1 MVRTTTE
8 LDGRARSSS
17 SSQAP
22 VSPEKPRQAFL
33 AVQSLPSSSQ
43 DEEPAH
49 SSNRREPTH
58 RVIQNLEITRR
69 LRHCLAVLDIGP
81 KHVVVH
87 LCAFRR
93 SQQKQLQVRGPLLPS
108 FFPNS
113 TQQVTSSSQRCAR
126 SENSTSPIV
135 VVDICP
141 GKVQNATLSDNCTS
155 DAARRGVQCAARAP
169 KAARAV
175 GSPPGR
181 RPGVVGVGRKPFR
194 S

>member
-22 VSPEKPRQAFL
+22 VSPEKPRQASL

-49 SSNRREPTH
+49 SSDRREPTH
-58 RVIQNLEITRR
+58 RVIQNFEITRR
-69 LRHCLAVLDIGP
+69 LRHGLAVLDIGP

-93 SQQKQLQVRGPLLPS
+93 SQQKQLQVRGALLPS

-113 TQQVTSSSQRCAR
+113 TQQVTSSQRCAR